1 MQNSTAVPIFYFA
14 VARQIRYQINFWH
27 NNCLTSD
34 QGIFPNHHK
43 KRKDEREQ

>member
-1 MQNSTAVPIFYFA
+1 MQNSSRQARLHFA
-14 VARQIRYQINFWH
+14 ICEQIRYQINFWH

-43 KRKDEREQ
+43 KMKR